1 MGRAILGSLALH
13 ALVALLAVLVG
24 GVAPSRDRALPPM
37 VQVQLVSAAELA
49 PMRTRPEPAPEEPV
63 EEEAPEP
70 ETAEPVPEA
79 DAPERPRAATSDEP
93 TPRPGPDAA
102 RRTGP
107 DLPLTLEGRPFPFP
121 WYLEELVRK
130 VQRNWR
136 PTTLTLSATVHF
148 RIDRNGRL
156 DDIEVEKSSGN
167 FLFDQAAMRAVQAA
181 HPLAPLPREF
191 TGDWLGVYLDFDAE
205 ARLAE

>member
-1 MGRAILGSLALH
+1 MGRALLGSVGLH
-13 ALVALLAVLVG
+13 ALVAVLAVLLG
-24 GVAPSRDRALPPM
+24 GVAASRSRPLPPIY
-37 VQVQLVSAAELA
+37 QVQLVSAAELA
-49 PMRTRPEPAPEEPV
+49 PMRTRPEPRPEEPV
-63 EEEAPEP
+63 EQEAPEP
-70 ETAEPVPEA
+70 EAAEKVPEPG
-79 DAPERPRAATSDEP
+79 APERERPSGAREP

-136 PTTLTLSATVHF
+136 PTTSTLAATVHF
-148 RIDRNGRL
+148 RIDRNGRIV
-156 DDIEVEKSSGN
+156 DVEVEKSSGN
-167 FLFDQAAMRAVQAA
+167 FLFDQAAIRAVEGA
-181 HPLAPLPREF
+181 HPLAPLPRDYS
-191 TGDWLGVYLDFDAE
+191 GDWLGVYLDFDAE